1 MGNIYDTLKAR
12 GFIRQVS
19 HEEEL
24 HELLGKERVTFYIG
38 FDPTADSL
46 HIGHYVVLVAMAHMQ
61 RAGHRP
67 IALIGGGTAMVG
79 DPSGRSDMRQM
90 LDRAQ
95 IESNARRFKDQI
107 GNLIDFSEGRAVM
120 VNDADWLLSLNYV
133 DFLRDI
139 GVHFTVNRMLTAE
152 CFKSRMEKGL
162 TFIEFNY
169 MLMQS
174 YDFLVLNREYGAILQ
189 LGGDDQWTNML
200 AGADL
205 IRRKEQKAAF
215 AMTCPLLTTS
225 EGLKM
230 GKTQRG
236 ALWLDPDKTSPYEFY
251 QYWRNVDD
259 ADVENCMRLLTFL
272 PMDRIRALCAHR
284 DHRMNEA
291 KRVLAYE
298 ITRQVHGVKAATEAR
313 DTAESLFG
321 GDKDANTIPSTSI
334 TEAQYEDNPRLI
346 DLMAL
351 CGLTASKGEARRLVR
366 QGGVYVDDAKVVD
379 EEAVIAP
386 EALIAGILIRKGK
399 KTFHRIELV

>member
-90 LDRAQ
+90 LDKAQ
-95 IESNARRFKDQI
+95 IEANARCFKDQI
-107 GNLIDFSEGRAVM
+107 GNLIDFSGGRAVM
-120 VNDADWLLSLNYV
+120 VNNADWLLSLNYV

-139 GVHFTVNRMLTAE
+139 GVHFTVNRMLAAE

-174 YDFLVLNREYGAILQ
+174 YDFLVLNREYGAVLQ
-189 LGGDDQWTNML
+189 LGGDDQWANML

-251 QYWRNVDD
+251 HYWRNVDD

-321 GDKDANTIPSTSI
+321 GDKDANTIPTTRI
-334 TEAQYEDNPRLI
+334 TGAQYEDNPRLI

-399 KTFHRIELV
+399 KTFHRIEMV